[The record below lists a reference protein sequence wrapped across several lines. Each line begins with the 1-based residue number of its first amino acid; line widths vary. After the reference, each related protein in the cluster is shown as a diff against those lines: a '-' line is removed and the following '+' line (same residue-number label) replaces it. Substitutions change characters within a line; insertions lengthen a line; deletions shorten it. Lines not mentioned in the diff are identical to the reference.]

1 MENMPISTYFILPG
15 LAGAGVAPI
24 LTLLAPYGAVLI
36 VRSVTLEIVPSV
48 RNRRE
53 IKFRL
58 EIFCKR
64 GESPYISSAFFLF
77 GAIYPTTIKARR
89 SAGLEQCIIMLR
101 RNLGAYF
108 YCLVIRTVY
117 VGQLFFSFGRRITVI
132 IVLLT
137 DPLHFIY

>member
-1 MENMPISTYFILPG
+1 MENMPISTYFILPC

-24 LTLLAPYGAVLI
+24 LTLLAPYGAVFG
-36 VRSVTLEIVPSV
+36 VRSVTLESVPSV

-53 IKFRL
+53 VKFRE

-77 GAIYPTTIKARR
+77 GAIYPTTYKARR

-108 YCLVIRTVY
+108 CLVVMCTVY
-117 VGQLFFSFGRRITVI
+117 AVIFSFGRLVTVITVS
-132 IVLLT
+132 LKG
-137 DPLHFIY
+137 